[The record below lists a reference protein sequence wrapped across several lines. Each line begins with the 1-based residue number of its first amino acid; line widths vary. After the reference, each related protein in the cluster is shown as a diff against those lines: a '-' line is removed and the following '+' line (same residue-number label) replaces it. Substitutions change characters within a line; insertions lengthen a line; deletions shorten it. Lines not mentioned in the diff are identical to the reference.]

1 MRTSSKIK
9 LVILA
14 LARTI
19 SSTAYAAEAAP
30 APASPPPSQT
40 IQQGAPATA
49 PATAKGQQVPVYKQ
63 GESVASLAVA
73 LGGLNGAAGST
84 VVPPLVLSFDYG
96 MHPDIS
102 VGGMVS
108 YYRSSYSYGISGFGG
123 GEWNYSYLAVG
134 ARGDYHFGRF
144 VPVEKLD
151 LYGGLLLAYGIVSV
165 SAPSG
170 LGVTGAGSSAN
181 IFIWGVNLGGRY
193 FFTPSLAAQVE
204 LGVGFG
210 NLSAGLSYKF

>member
-30 APASPPPSQT
+30 AAPPSQT
-40 IQQGAPATA
+40 VQQGAPAAA
-49 PATAKGQQVPVYKQ
+49 PVAAKGQQVPVYKP

-96 MHPDIS
+96 VHPDIS
-102 VGGMVS
+102 VGGLVS
-108 YYRSSYSYGISGFGG
+108 YYRSSYSYGISGFG

-134 ARGDYHFGRF
+134 ARGDYHFGKF

-151 LYGGLLLAYGIVSV
+151 LYGGLLLAYGVVSV